1 MSMPSVQSAPRASA
15 CERLEAALSRIADPE
30 RQGAMV
36 FTEVYAEEARFAAA
50 ASDRRAAAGRS
61 LGPLDGR
68 IVSVKALF
76 DVAGDVTAAGSS
88 ILRGLPAAGRDSRAV
103 ARLRAAGAVIVG
115 RTHMTEFAFSAVGI
129 NPHYG
134 NPGNPHDRSRVPGG
148 SSSGAAISVIDGMAE
163 IALGSDTGGSLR
175 IPAALSGAVGFKPS
189 AGRLPSEGAF
199 PLSPTLDVI
208 GPIAANVAD
217 AALLDSILSDGDVPD
232 GDLGPLAPLPLAG
245 QSFLV
250 PRGRLFDGMEPAVA
264 DAFEEALDRLRAA
277 GAQVVDGSIEAE
289 LDALAELDRIG
300 VFTAIELAATLADL
314 GITSL
319 DGIDPKTR
327 ARIEA
332 GGKAPAADYVRMQRR
347 RAALIRRMD
356 ERLTRHPVL
365 LLPTVP
371 MTAPPIAEVLDDAAF
386 HRVNLAL
393 LRNTRVANL
402 FDLPAISLPIPVDGL
417 PVGLMA
423 MGRRGSD
430 RSLLGIAAGIESAL
444 PG

>member
-1 MSMPSVQSAPRASA
+1 MTVPSASLASA
-15 CERLEAALSRIADPE
+15 ADRVEAALARIAEPE
-30 RQGAMV
+30 RQGSLV
-36 FTEVYAEEARFAAA
+36 FTGVYAEEARAAA
-50 ASDRRAAAGRS
+50 MASDRRAAGGRR

-76 DVAGDVTAAGSS
+76 DVAGETTAAGSA
-88 ILRGLPAAGRDSRAV
+88 ILRGQPVAGRDARAV

-115 RTHMTEFAFSAVGI
+115 RTHMTEFAFSAVGT

-134 NPGNPHDRSRVPGG
+134 NPGNPRDRSRVPGG
-148 SSSGAAISVIDGMAE
+148 SSSGAVISVVDGMAE

-175 IPAALSGAVGFKPS
+175 IPAALCGAVGFKPS

-208 GPIAANVAD
+208 GPIAATVAD
-217 AALLDSILSDGDVPD
+217 AALLDSVLSDCDPA
-232 GDLGPLAPLPLAG
+232 PLAALPVAG

-250 PRGRLFDGMEPAVA
+250 PRGRLFDGVEPVVA
-264 DAFEEALDRLRAA
+264 AAFEAALDRLRAA
-277 GAQVVDGSIEAE
+277 GAHIVEGSIEAE
-289 LDALAELDRIG
+289 LESLAELDRIG
-300 VFTAIELAATLADL
+300 VFTAIELAATLAEL
-314 GITSL
+314 GIAAL

-332 GGKAPAADYVRMQRR
+332 GAKAPAADYVRMQRR
-347 RAALIRRMD
+347 RADLIRLMD
-356 ERLTRHPVL
+356 ERLTRHLVL

-371 MTAPPIAEVLDDAAF
+371 MTAPAISEVLEDAAF

-402 FDLPAISLPIPVDGL
+402 FDLPAISLPVPADVL

-430 RSLLGIAAGIESAL
+430 RSLLGIAAGIEAAL
-444 PG
+444 RG

>member
-1 MSMPSVQSAPRASA
+1 MSMPSVQPAPHASA
-15 CERLEAALSRIADPE
+15 CDRLEAALSRIADPE

-36 FTEVYAEEARFAAA
+36 FTEIYAEEARSAAA

-76 DVAGDVTAAGSS
+76 DVAGDATAAGSA
-88 ILRGLPAAGRDSRAV
+88 ILRGRPAAGRDARAV

-148 SSSGAAISVIDGMAE
+148 SSSGAAISVVDGMAE

-189 AGRLPSEGAF
+189 AGRLPSDGAF
-199 PLSPTLDVI
+199 PLSPTLDAI
-208 GPIAANVAD
+208 GPIAAKVAD
-217 AALLDSILSDGDVPD
+217 AALLDSILSDGNPA
-232 GDLGPLAPLPLAG
+232 PLAPLSLVG

-250 PRGRLFDGMEPAVA
+250 ARGRLFDGTEPAVA
-264 DAFEEALDRLRAA
+264 ATFEAALDRLRAA

-314 GITSL
+314 GITAL

-332 GGKAPAADYVRMQRR
+332 GGKAPAADYVRMQNR
-347 RAALIRRMD
+347 RAALIRLMD

-371 MTAPPIAEVLDDAAF
+371 MTAPTIADVLDDAAF

-402 FDLPAISLPIPVDGL
+402 FDLPAISLPVPADGL

-423 MGRRGSD
+423 MGRRGGD
-430 RSLLGIAAGIESAL
+430 RSLLGIAAGIEAAL
-444 PG
+444 LG

>member
-1 MSMPSVQSAPRASA
+1 MSMPSIQSAPHASA
-15 CERLEAALSRIADPE
+15 CDRLEAALSRIADPE

-36 FTEVYAEEARFAAA
+36 FTEIYAEEARSAAA

-76 DVAGDVTAAGSS
+76 DVAGDATAAGSA
-88 ILRGLPAAGRDSRAV
+88 ILRGRPATGRDARAV

-189 AGRLPSEGAF
+189 AGRLPSDGAF
-199 PLSPTLDVI
+199 PLSPTLDAI
-208 GPIAANVAD
+208 GPITATVAD
-217 AALLDSILSDGDVPD
+217 AALLDSILSDGNPA
-232 GDLGPLAPLPLAG
+232 PLAPLSLAG

-250 PRGRLFDGMEPAVA
+250 ARGRLFDGTEPAVA
-264 DAFEEALDRLRAA
+264 AAFEAALDRLRAA

-314 GITSL
+314 GITAL

-332 GGKAPAADYVRMQRR
+332 GGKAPAADYVRMQNR
-347 RAALIRRMD
+347 RAALIRLMD

-371 MTAPPIAEVLDDAAF
+371 MTAPTIADVLDDAAF
-386 HRVNLAL
+386 HHVNLAL

-402 FDLPAISLPIPVDGL
+402 FDLPAISLPVPADGL

-430 RSLLGIAAGIESAL
+430 RSLLGIAAGIEAAL
-444 PG
+444 LG

>member
-1 MSMPSVQSAPRASA
+1 MSMPPVQPAPHASA
-15 CERLEAALSRIADPE
+15 CDRLEAALSRIADPE

-36 FTEVYAEEARFAAA
+36 FTDLYAEEARSAAA
-50 ASDRRAAAGRS
+50 ASDRRAAAGRQ

-76 DVAGDVTAAGSS
+76 DVAGDATAAGSA
-88 ILRGLPAAGRDSRAV
+88 ILRGRPAAACDARAV

-134 NPGNPHDRSRVPGG
+134 NPGNPQDRSRVPGG
-148 SSSGAAISVIDGMAE
+148 SSSGAAISVVDGMAE

-189 AGRLPSEGAF
+189 AGRLPSDGAF

-208 GPIAANVAD
+208 GPIAATVAD
-217 AALLDSILSDGDVPD
+217 AALLDSILSDGDPA
-232 GDLGPLAPLPLAG
+232 PLAPVSLAG

-250 PRGRLFDGMEPAVA
+250 ARGRLFDGIEPAVA
-264 DAFEEALDRLRAA
+264 AAFEAALDRLRAA
-277 GAQVVDGSIEAE
+277 GAQVLEGSIEAE
-289 LDALAELDRIG
+289 LDALAVLDRIG

-314 GITSL
+314 GITAL

-332 GGKAPAADYVRMQRR
+332 GGKAPAADYVRMQNR
-347 RAALIRRMD
+347 RAALIRLMD

-371 MTAPPIAEVLDDAAF
+371 MTAPTIADVLDDAAF

-402 FDLPAISLPIPVDGL
+402 FDLPAISLPVPADGL

-430 RSLLGIAAGIESAL
+430 RSLLGIAAGIEAAL
-444 PG
+444 LG

>member
-1 MSMPSVQSAPRASA
+1 MSTPSVQSALHASA
-15 CERLEAALSRIADPE
+15 CERLEAALARISDPQ
-30 RQGAMV
+30 RQGDMV
-36 FTEVYAEEARFAAA
+36 FTDIYAEESRTAAA

-76 DVAGDVTAAGSS
+76 DVAGDATAAGSA
-88 ILRGLPAAGRDSRAV
+88 ILRGRPAAGRDARAV
-103 ARLRAAGAVIVG
+103 ARLRAAGAIIVG

-134 NPGNPHDRSRVPGG
+134 NPGNPQDRSRVPGG

-199 PLSPTLDVI
+199 PLSPSLDVI
-208 GPIAANVAD
+208 GPIAATVAD
-217 AALLDSILSDGDVPD
+217 AALLDSILSDGDPAH
-232 GDLGPLAPLPLAG
+232 LAPLPLAG
-245 QSFLV
+245 QSVLV
-250 PRGRLFDGMEPAVA
+250 PRGRLFDGTEPAVA
-264 DAFEEALDRLRAA
+264 AAFEAALDRLRAA

-314 GITSL
+314 GITAL

-332 GGKAPAADYVRMQRR
+332 GGKAPAADYVRMQNR
-347 RAALIRRMD
+347 RAALIRLMD
-356 ERLTRHPVL
+356 ERLIRHPVL

-371 MTAPPIAEVLDDAAF
+371 MTAPTIAEVLDDAAF

-402 FDLPAISLPIPVDGL
+402 FDLPAISLPVPSVGL

-430 RSLLGIAAGIESAL
+430 RSLLGIAAGIEAAL
-444 PG
+444 VG

>member
-1 MSMPSVQSAPRASA
+1 MPSVQPAPHASA
-15 CERLEAALSRIADPE
+15 CDRLEAALSRIADPE

-36 FTEVYAEEARFAAA
+36 FTEIYAEEARSAAA

-76 DVAGDVTAAGSS
+76 DVAGDVTAAGSA
-88 ILRGLPAAGRDSRAV
+88 ILRGRPATGRDAKAV

-189 AGRLPSEGAF
+189 AGRLSAEGAF
-199 PLSPTLDVI
+199 PLSPTLDAI

-217 AALLDSILSDGDVPD
+217 AALLDSILSDGDPA
-232 GDLGPLAPLPLAG
+232 PLAPVSLAG

-250 PRGRLFDGMEPAVA
+250 ARGRLFDGIEPAVA
-264 DAFEEALDRLRAA
+264 AAFEAALDRLRAA
-277 GAQVVDGSIEAE
+277 GAQVVDGAVEAE
-289 LDALAELDRIG
+289 LDALADLDRIG

-314 GITSL
+314 GITAL

-332 GGKAPAADYVRMQRR
+332 GGKAPAADYVRMQNR
-347 RAALIRRMD
+347 RAALIRLMD

-371 MTAPPIAEVLDDAAF
+371 MTAPTIAYVLDDAAF

-402 FDLPAISLPIPVDGL
+402 FDLPAISLPVPADGL

-430 RSLLGIAAGIESAL
+430 RSLLGIAAGIEAAL
-444 PG
+444 LG

>member
-1 MSMPSVQSAPRASA
+1 MSMPSVQPAPHASA
-15 CERLEAALSRIADPE
+15 CDRLEAALSRIADPE

-36 FTEVYAEEARFAAA
+36 FTEIYAEEARSAAA

-76 DVAGDVTAAGSS
+76 DVAGDATAAGSA
-88 ILRGLPAAGRDSRAV
+88 ILRGRPAAGRDARAV

-148 SSSGAAISVIDGMAE
+148 SSSGAAISVVDGMAE

-189 AGRLPSEGAF
+189 AGRLPSDGAF
-199 PLSPTLDVI
+199 PLSPTLDAI
-208 GPIAANVAD
+208 GPIAAKVAD
-217 AALLDSILSDGDVPD
+217 AALLDSILSDGNPA
-232 GDLGPLAPLPLAG
+232 PLAPLSLVG

-250 PRGRLFDGMEPAVA
+250 ARGRLFDGTEPAVA
-264 DAFEEALDRLRAA
+264 AAFEAVLDRLRAA

-314 GITSL
+314 GITAL

-332 GGKAPAADYVRMQRR
+332 GGKAPAADYVRMQHR
-347 RAALIRRMD
+347 RAALIRLMD

-371 MTAPPIAEVLDDAAF
+371 MTAPTIADVLDDAAF

-402 FDLPAISLPIPVDGL
+402 FDLPAISLPVPADGL

-423 MGRRGSD
+423 MGRRGGD
-430 RSLLGIAAGIESAL
+430 RSLLGIAAGIEATL
-444 PG
+444 LG

>member
-1 MSMPSVQSAPRASA
+1 MTVPPASLASA
-15 CERLEAALSRIADPE
+15 ADRVEAALARIADPE
-30 RQGAMV
+30 RQGALV
-36 FTEVYAEEARFAAA
+36 FTEVFADEARAAA
-50 ASDRRAAAGRS
+50 MASDRRAAAGRS

-76 DVAGDVTAAGSS
+76 DVAGETTAAGSA
-88 ILRGLPAAGRDSRAV
+88 ILRGQPAASRDARAV

-134 NPGNPHDRSRVPGG
+134 NPGNPRDRSRVPGG
-148 SSSGAAISVIDGMAE
+148 SSSGAVISVADGMTE

-189 AGRLPSEGAF
+189 AGRLPAEGAF

-208 GPIAANVAD
+208 GPVAATVAD
-217 AALLDSILSDGDVPD
+217 AVLLDSVLSDGDAA
-232 GDLGPLAPLPLAG
+232 PLAALPVAG

-250 PRGRLFDGMEPAVA
+250 PRGRLFDGVEPAVA
-264 DAFEEALDRLRAA
+264 TAFEAALDRLRAA
-277 GAQVVDGSIEAE
+277 GAHIVDGSIETE

-300 VFTAIELAATLADL
+300 VFTAIELAATLAEL
-314 GITSL
+314 GITAL

-347 RAALIRRMD
+347 RADLIRLMD

-371 MTAPPIAEVLDDAAF
+371 MTAPAISEVLEDAAF

-402 FDLPAISLPIPVDGL
+402 FDLPAISLPVPADGL

-430 RSLLGIAAGIESAL
+430 RSLLGIAAGIEAVL
-444 PG
+444 WG

>member
-1 MSMPSVQSAPRASA
+1 MPSIQSAPHASA
-15 CERLEAALSRIADPE
+15 CDRLEAALSRIADPE

-36 FTEVYAEEARFAAA
+36 FTEIYAEEARSAAA

-76 DVAGDVTAAGSS
+76 DVAGDATAAGSA
-88 ILRGLPAAGRDSRAV
+88 ILRGRPATGRDARAV

-189 AGRLPSEGAF
+189 AGRLPSDGAF
-199 PLSPTLDVI
+199 PLSPTLDAI
-208 GPIAANVAD
+208 GPITATVAD
-217 AALLDSILSDGDVPD
+217 AALLDSILSDGNPA
-232 GDLGPLAPLPLAG
+232 PLAPLSLAG

-250 PRGRLFDGMEPAVA
+250 ARGRLFDGTEPAVA
-264 DAFEEALDRLRAA
+264 AAFEAALDRLRAA

-314 GITSL
+314 GITAL

-332 GGKAPAADYVRMQRR
+332 GGKAPAADYVRMQNR
-347 RAALIRRMD
+347 RAALIRLMD

-371 MTAPPIAEVLDDAAF
+371 MTAPTIADVLDDAAF
-386 HRVNLAL
+386 HHVNLAL

-402 FDLPAISLPIPVDGL
+402 FDLPAISLPVPADGL

-430 RSLLGIAAGIESAL
+430 RSLLGIAAGIEAAL
-444 PG
+444 LG

>member
-1 MSMPSVQSAPRASA
+1 MSVPSMPSAPHASA
-15 CERLEAALSRIADPE
+15 SDRLEAALSRIADPA
-30 RQGAMV
+30 RQGDLV
-36 FTEVYAEEARFAAA
+36 FTDVHAEEARAAA
-50 ASDRRAAAGRS
+50 LASDRRAVAGWS

-68 IVSVKALF
+68 VVSVKALF
-76 DVAGDVTAAGSS
+76 DVAGDVTAAGSA
-88 ILRGLPAAGRDSRAV
+88 ILRGRPAATRDARAV

-148 SSSGAAISVIDGMAE
+148 SSSGAVISMVDGMAE

-189 AGRLPSEGAF
+189 AGRLPGEGAF

-208 GPIAANVAD
+208 GPIAASVGD
-217 AALLDSILSDGDVPD
+217 AALLDSLLSDGDP
-232 GDLGPLAPLPLAG
+232 APLVPLPVAG

-250 PRGRLFDGMEPAVA
+250 PRGRLFDGVEPAVA
-264 DAFEEALDRLRAA
+264 AAFEAALERLRTA
-277 GAQVVDGSIEAE
+277 GAHIVDGSIEAE

-314 GITSL
+314 GITEF

-347 RAALIRRMD
+347 RAELIRLMD

-371 MTAPPIAEVLDDAAF
+371 MTAPAIADVLDDATF

-402 FDLPAISLPIPVDGL
+402 FDLPAISLPVPADGL

-423 MGRRGSD
+423 MGRRGGD
-430 RSLLGIAAGIESAL
+430 RSLLGIAAGLEAAL
-444 PG
+444 RG

>member
-1 MSMPSVQSAPRASA
+1 MSVPSAHHASA
-15 CERLEAALSRIADPE
+15 SDQLEAALVRIADPQ
-30 RQGAMV
+30 RQGALV
-36 FTEVYAEEARFAAA
+36 FTELYADEAHAAAA
-50 ASDRRAAAGRS
+50 ASDRRTAAGRA

-68 IVSVKALF
+68 IVSVKSLF
-76 DVAGDVTAAGSS
+76 DVAGDVTAAGSA
-88 ILRGLPAAGRDSRAV
+88 ILRGRPAAGRDARAV
-103 ARLRAAGAVIVG
+103 ARLRAAGAIIVG

-129 NPHYG
+129 NPHCG
-134 NPGNPHDRSRVPGG
+134 NPGNPRDRSRVPGG
-148 SSSGAAISVIDGMAE
+148 SSSGAVISVVDGMAE

-208 GPIAANVAD
+208 GPIASTVAD
-217 AALLDSILSDGDVPD
+217 AALLDAVLSDGDPA
-232 GDLGPLAPLPLAG
+232 LASCPVAG

-250 PRGRLFDGMEPAVA
+250 PRGRLFDGVEPAVA
-264 DAFEEALDRLRAA
+264 TAFEAALERLRAA
-277 GAQVVDGSIEAE
+277 GAQIVDGSIEAE
-289 LDALAELDRIG
+289 LDALADLDRIG

-314 GITSL
+314 GITAL

-347 RAALIRRMD
+347 RADLIHRMD

-371 MTAPPIAEVLDDAAF
+371 LTAPAIAEVLEDASF
-386 HRVNLAL
+386 HRVNMAL

-402 FDLPAISLPIPVDGL
+402 FDLPAISLPVPAASDRTGGL
-417 PVGLMA
+417 PIGLTA
-423 MGRRGSD
+423 MGRRGGD
-430 RSLLGIAAGIESAL
+430 RSLLGIAAGLEAAL
-444 PG
+444 AG

>member
-1 MSMPSVQSAPRASA
+1 MSMPSVQSAPDASA
-15 CERLEAALSRIADPE
+15 CDRLEAALSRIADPE
-30 RQGAMV
+30 RQGTMV
-36 FTEVYAEEARFAAA
+36 FTEIYAEEARSAAA

-76 DVAGDVTAAGSS
+76 DVAGDATAAGSS
-88 ILRGLPAAGRDSRAV
+88 ILRGRPAAGRDARAV

-148 SSSGAAISVIDGMAE
+148 SSSGAAISVVDGMAE

-217 AALLDSILSDGDVPD
+217 AALLDSILSDADPA
-232 GDLGPLAPLPLAG
+232 PLASVSLAG

-250 PRGRLFDGMEPAVA
+250 ARGRLFDGIEPAVA
-264 DAFEEALDRLRAA
+264 VAFEAALDRLRAA

-314 GITSL
+314 GITAL

-332 GGKAPAADYVRMQRR
+332 GGKVPAADYVRMQHR
-347 RAALIRRMD
+347 RAALIRLMD

-371 MTAPPIAEVLDDAAF
+371 MTAPTIADVLDDAAF

-402 FDLPAISLPIPVDGL
+402 FDLPAISLPVPADGL

-430 RSLLGIAAGIESAL
+430 RSLLGIAAGIEAAL
-444 PG
+444 VG

>member
-1 MSMPSVQSAPRASA
+1 MSMPSVQPAPHASA
-15 CERLEAALSRIADPE
+15 CDRLEAALSRIADPE

-36 FTEVYAEEARFAAA
+36 FTEIYAEEARSAAA

-76 DVAGDVTAAGSS
+76 DVAGDVTAAGSA
-88 ILRGLPAAGRDSRAV
+88 ILRGRPATGRDAKAV

-189 AGRLPSEGAF
+189 AGRLSAEGAF
-199 PLSPTLDVI
+199 PLSPTLDAI

-217 AALLDSILSDGDVPD
+217 AALLDSILSDGDPA
-232 GDLGPLAPLPLAG
+232 PLAPVSLAG

-250 PRGRLFDGMEPAVA
+250 ARGRLFDGIEPAVA
-264 DAFEEALDRLRAA
+264 AAFEAALDRLRAA
-277 GAQVVDGSIEAE
+277 GAQVVDGAVEAE
-289 LDALAELDRIG
+289 LDALADLDRIG

-314 GITSL
+314 GITAL

-332 GGKAPAADYVRMQRR
+332 GGKAPAADYVRMQNR
-347 RAALIRRMD
+347 RAALIRLMD

-371 MTAPPIAEVLDDAAF
+371 MTAPTIAYVLDDAAF

-402 FDLPAISLPIPVDGL
+402 FDLPAISLPVPADGL

-430 RSLLGIAAGIESAL
+430 RSLLGIAAGIEAAL
-444 PG
+444 LG

>member
-1 MSMPSVQSAPRASA
+1 MPSVQPAPHASA
-15 CERLEAALSRIADPE
+15 CDRLEAALSRIADPE

-36 FTEVYAEEARFAAA
+36 FTEIYAEEARSAAA

-76 DVAGDVTAAGSS
+76 DVAGDATAAGSA
-88 ILRGLPAAGRDSRAV
+88 ILRGRPAAGRDARAV

-148 SSSGAAISVIDGMAE
+148 SSSGAAISVVDGMAE

-189 AGRLPSEGAF
+189 AGRLPSDGAF
-199 PLSPTLDVI
+199 PLSPTLDAI
-208 GPIAANVAD
+208 GPIAAKVAD
-217 AALLDSILSDGDVPD
+217 AALLDSILSDGNPA
-232 GDLGPLAPLPLAG
+232 PLAPLSLVG

-250 PRGRLFDGMEPAVA
+250 ARGRLFDGTEPAVA
-264 DAFEEALDRLRAA
+264 AAFEAALDRLRAA

-314 GITSL
+314 GITAL

-332 GGKAPAADYVRMQRR
+332 GGKAPAADYVRMQHR
-347 RAALIRRMD
+347 RAALIRLMD

-365 LLPTVP
+365 LLPTAP
-371 MTAPPIAEVLDDAAF
+371 MTAPTIADVLDDAAF

-402 FDLPAISLPIPVDGL
+402 FDLPAISLPVPADGL

-423 MGRRGSD
+423 MGRRGGD
-430 RSLLGIAAGIESAL
+430 RSLLGIAAGIEAAL
-444 PG
+444 LG

>member
-1 MSMPSVQSAPRASA
+1 MSMLSVQPAPHASA
-15 CERLEAALSRIADPE
+15 CDRLEAALSRIADPE

-36 FTEVYAEEARFAAA
+36 FTEIYAEEARTAAA
-50 ASDRRAAAGRS
+50 ASDRRAAAGRP

-76 DVAGDVTAAGSS
+76 DVAGDATAAGSA
-88 ILRGLPAAGRDSRAV
+88 ILRGRPAAGRDARAV

-148 SSSGAAISVIDGMAE
+148 SSSGAAISVVDGMAE

-189 AGRLPSEGAF
+189 AGRLPSDGAF

-208 GPIAANVAD
+208 GPIAATVAD
-217 AALLDSILSDGDVPD
+217 AALLDSILSDGD
-232 GDLGPLAPLPLAG
+232 LAPLAPLSLAG

-250 PRGRLFDGMEPAVA
+250 ARGRLFDGTEPAVA
-264 DAFEEALDRLRAA
+264 AAFEAALDRLRAA

-314 GITSL
+314 GIAAL

-332 GGKAPAADYVRMQRR
+332 GGKAPAADYVRMQNR
-347 RAALIRRMD
+347 RAALIRLMD

-371 MTAPPIAEVLDDAAF
+371 MTAPTIADVLDDAAF

-402 FDLPAISLPIPVDGL
+402 FDLPAISLPVPADGL

-430 RSLLGIAAGIESAL
+430 RNLLGIAAGIEAAL
-444 PG
+444 LG

>member
-1 MSMPSVQSAPRASA
+1 MPSVQPAPHASA
-15 CERLEAALSRIADPE
+15 CDRLEAALSRIADPE

-36 FTEVYAEEARFAAA
+36 FTEIYAEEARSAAA
-50 ASDRRAAAGRS
+50 ASDRRGAAGRS

-76 DVAGDVTAAGSS
+76 DVAGDATAAGSA
-88 ILRGLPAAGRDSRAV
+88 ILRGRPAARRDARAV

-189 AGRLPSEGAF
+189 AGRLPSDGAF
-199 PLSPTLDVI
+199 PLSPTLDAI
-208 GPIAANVAD
+208 GPIAATVAD
-217 AALLDSILSDGDVPD
+217 AALLDSILSDGDPAR
-232 GDLGPLAPLPLAG
+232 LTSLPVAG

-250 PRGRLFDGMEPAVA
+250 ARGRLFDGIEPAVA
-264 DAFEEALDRLRAA
+264 AAFEAALDRLRAA

-289 LDALAELDRIG
+289 LDALTELDRIG

-314 GITSL
+314 GIVAL

-332 GGKAPAADYVRMQRR
+332 GGKAPAADYVRMQNR
-347 RAALIRRMD
+347 RAALIRLMD

-365 LLPTVP
+365 LLPTVS
-371 MTAPPIAEVLDDAAF
+371 MTAPTIADVLDDAAF

-402 FDLPAISLPIPVDGL
+402 FDLPAISLPVPADGL

-430 RSLLGIAAGIESAL
+430 RSLLGIAAGIEAAL
-444 PG
+444 LG

>member
-1 MSMPSVQSAPRASA
+1 MTVPPASHASA
-15 CERLEAALSRIADPE
+15 ADRLEAALARIADPE
-30 RQGAMV
+30 RQGALV
-36 FTEVYAEEARFAAA
+36 FTDVYAEEARAAA
-50 ASDRRAAAGRS
+50 MASDRRVAAGRP

-76 DVAGDVTAAGSS
+76 DVAGETTAAGSA
-88 ILRGLPAAGRDSRAV
+88 ILRGRPAAGGDARAV

-134 NPGNPHDRSRVPGG
+134 NPGNPRDRSRVPGG
-148 SSSGAAISVIDGMAE
+148 SSSGAVISVADGMAE

-189 AGRLPSEGAF
+189 AGRLPAEGAF

-208 GPIAANVAD
+208 GPIAATVAD
-217 AALLDSILSDGDVPD
+217 AALLDSVLSDGDPA
-232 GDLGPLAPLPLAG
+232 PLAALPVAG

-250 PRGRLFDGMEPAVA
+250 PRGRLFDGVEPAVA
-264 DAFEEALDRLRAA
+264 AAFEAALDRLRAV
-277 GAQVVDGSIEAE
+277 GAHIVDGSIEAE
-289 LDALAELDRIG
+289 LEALAALDRIG
-300 VFTAIELAATLADL
+300 VFTAIELAATLAEL
-314 GITSL
+314 GITAL
-319 DGIDPKTR
+319 DDIDPKTR
-327 ARIEA
+327 ARIDA
-332 GGKAPAADYVRMQRR
+332 GGRAPAADYVRMQRR
-347 RAALIRRMD
+347 RADLIRLMD

-371 MTAPPIAEVLDDAAF
+371 MTAPAISEVLEDATF

-402 FDLPAISLPIPVDGL
+402 LDLPAISLPVPADGL

-423 MGRRGSD
+423 MGRRGGD
-430 RSLLGIAAGIESAL
+430 RSLLGIAAGIEAVL
-444 PG
+444 RG

>member
-1 MSMPSVQSAPRASA
+1 MSVPPAAHASA
-15 CERLEAALSRIADPE
+15 SDQLEAALVRIADPQ
-30 RQGAMV
+30 RQGALV
-36 FTEVYAEEARFAAA
+36 FTELYADEARAAAA
-50 ASDRRAAAGRS
+50 ASDRRLAAGRA

-68 IVSVKALF
+68 IVSVKSLF
-76 DVAGDVTAAGSS
+76 DVAGDTTMAGSA
-88 ILRGLPAAGRDSRAV
+88 ILRGRSPAGRDARAV

-129 NPHYG
+129 NPHCG
-134 NPGNPHDRSRVPGG
+134 NPGNPRDRSRVPGG
-148 SSSGAAISVIDGMAE
+148 SSSGAAISVVDGMAE

-189 AGRLPSEGAF
+189 TGRLPAEGAF

-208 GPIAANVAD
+208 GPIASTVAD
-217 AALLDSILSDGDVPD
+217 AALLDAVLSDGDP
-232 GDLGPLAPLPLAG
+232 APASFPVAG

-250 PRGRLFDGMEPAVA
+250 PRGRLFDGVEPAVA
-264 DAFEEALDRLRAA
+264 TAFEAALDRLRAA
-277 GAQVVDGSIEAE
+277 GAHIVDGSIDAE

-314 GITSL
+314 GITAL

-347 RAALIRRMD
+347 RADLIRRMD
-356 ERLTRHPVL
+356 DRLTRHPVL

-371 MTAPPIAEVLDDAAF
+371 LTAPAIAEVLEDASF
-386 HRVNLAL
+386 HRVNMAL

-402 FDLPAISLPIPVDGL
+402 FDLPAISLPVPAEGL
-417 PVGLMA
+417 PVGLTA
-423 MGRRGSD
+423 MGRRGGD
-430 RSLLGIAAGIESAL
+430 RSLLGIAAGLEAAL
-444 PG
+444 KG

>member
-1 MSMPSVQSAPRASA
+1 MPVPATPRPSASD
-15 CERLEAALSRIADPE
+15 RLEAALARIADPE
-30 RQGAMV
+30 RQGALV
-36 FTEVYAEEARFAAA
+36 FTEIHADEAREAAA
-50 ASDRRAAAGRS
+50 ASDRRAAAGRL

-76 DVAGDVTAAGSS
+76 DVAGDITAAGSA
-88 ILRGLPAAGRDSRAV
+88 ILRGRPAARRDARAV

-134 NPGNPHDRSRVPGG
+134 NPGNPRDRSRVPGG
-148 SSSGAAISVIDGMAE
+148 SSSGAVISVVDGMAE

-175 IPAALSGAVGFKPS
+175 IPAALSGAVGFKPTS
-189 AGRLPSEGAF
+189 GRLSAEGAF
-199 PLSPTLDVI
+199 PLSPSLDAI
-208 GPIAANVAD
+208 GPIASTVAD
-217 AALLDSILSDGDVPD
+217 AALLDSVLGDGDP
-232 GDLGPLAPLPLAG
+232 ASFSPLPVAG

-250 PRGRLFDGMEPAVA
+250 PRWRLFDGIEPAVA
-264 DAFEEALDRLRAA
+264 AAFEAALDRLRAA
-277 GAQVVDGSIEAE
+277 GAQIIEGSIDAE
-289 LDALAELDRIG
+289 LDALADLDRIG
-300 VFTAIELAATLADL
+300 VFTAIELAATLAEL
-314 GITSL
+314 GIAAL

-332 GGKAPAADYVRMQRR
+332 GGRTPAADYVRMLRR
-347 RAALIRRMD
+347 RADLIRLMD

-371 MTAPPIAEVLDDAAF
+371 LTAPAIADVLEDAAF
-386 HRVNLAL
+386 HRVNLLL
-393 LRNTRVANL
+393 LRNTRIANL
-402 FDLPAISLPIPVDGL
+402 FDLPAISLPVPSAGL

-430 RSLLGIAAGIESAL
+430 RSLLGIAAGLEAVL
-444 PG
+444 AA